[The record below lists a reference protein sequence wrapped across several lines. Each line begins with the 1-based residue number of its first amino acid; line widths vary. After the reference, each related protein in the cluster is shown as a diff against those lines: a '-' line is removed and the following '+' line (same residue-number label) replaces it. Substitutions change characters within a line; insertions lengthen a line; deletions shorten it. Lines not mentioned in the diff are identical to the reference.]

1 MSAEVS
7 IWINGPNVLESVMVY
22 DGIQD
27 QLLLAN
33 KEIQRL
39 SSELEQRN
47 QKINSLDVE
56 SINNTDKIQ
65 RLEKELEKFRKNN
78 LDLESKMQEHD
89 RDKDQ
94 LLMQIE

>member
-1 MSAEVS
+1 
-7 IWINGPNVLESVMVY
+7 MVY

>member
-1 MSAEVS
+1 
-7 IWINGPNVLESVMVY
+7 MVY

-47 QKINSLDVE
+47 KKITTLDLE
-56 SINNTDKIQ
+56 SSNNVDKIQ
-65 RLEKELEKFRKNN
+65 RLENELEKFRMMNS
-78 LDLESKMQEHD
+78 DLEQKMREHD

-94 LLMQIE
+94 LLM